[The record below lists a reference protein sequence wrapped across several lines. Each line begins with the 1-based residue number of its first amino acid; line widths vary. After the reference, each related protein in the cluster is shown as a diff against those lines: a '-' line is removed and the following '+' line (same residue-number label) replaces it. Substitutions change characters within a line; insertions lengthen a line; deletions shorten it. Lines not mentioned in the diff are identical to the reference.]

1 MSLENKIP
9 NGWVETTL
17 GEVITTNDNSIGR
30 NFQYTELEYLDTGSI
45 TVNNIENYQ
54 TFKIIDAPSRAKRLV
69 QDGDIVYSTVR
80 PNQKHYGFII
90 NPKENLVVSTGFAVI
105 RTKQNSCSKFIY
117 YWLTQNSVTLYLQQL
132 AEQSTST
139 YPAIKPIDIENLSFE
154 IPKNIEEQ
162 VAIAKTLTAFDD
174 KIENLQAQ
182 NNTLETTAQTIFKEW
197 FGKYQIGDELPEG
210 WRVGNLSD
218 ISKHIKV
225 NIKPFN
231 NPNKDYYHYSLPGY
245 DNGLMPSLDK
255 GNTIKSNKY
264 SVTDNSFLVSK
275 LNPFTPR
282 IWTIFNSEE
291 SAICS
296 TEFQVLKPQKQC
308 FFSLI
313 HCILNSKYFTSEL
326 SQKLQGTS
334 SSHQR
339 VKPQDIFNVRIIIPN
354 NNTLSDFDL
363 LVSPLI
369 LKKSINH
376 SQIETLKKTRDTL
389 LPKLMKGE
397 LRVKI

>member
-1 MSLENKIP
+1 MNLENKIP

-17 GEVITTNDNSIGR
+17 GEVC
-30 NFQYTELEYLDTGSI
+30 
-45 TVNNIENYQ
+45 NNISRKFPFDSKNQIIFINTGDVLNGIFLHKKYIS
-54 TFKIIDAPSRAKRLV
+54 KIGLPGQAKKGIKK
-69 QDGDIVYSTVR
+69 GDILFSEIR
-80 PNQKHYGFII
+80 PKNKRFAIVDFNAKDY
-90 NPKENLVVSTGFAVI
+90 VVSTKFMVI
-105 RTKQNSCSKFIY
+105 RFNEKVIDLEFLYIF
-117 YWLTQNSVTLYLQQL
+117 LTSDKKINEFNII
-132 AEQSTST
+132 AESRSGTFPQITFDSIS
-139 YPAIKPIDIENLSFE
+139 YIKLLLPPL
-154 IPKNIEEQ
+154 KEQ

-210 WRVGNLSD
+210 WRIGKLGD

-339 VKPQDIFNVRIIIPN
+339 VKPQDIFDVRIIIPN

-376 SQIETLKKTRDTL
+376 SQIQTLKKTRDTL
-389 LPKLMKGE
+389 LPKLMNGE